1 MKSFFLIIA
10 FSIFSTALYIT
21 FFRWIIRYFNLM
33 NNYYIIT
40 NQRIIIANSKNKKV
54 KKQLY
59 LNEIDQVNAEMNN
72 KFFGNIIFGEPE
84 NIFGRN
90 DEPFSLF
97 NRRRM
102 NFDEDKYAFLSVEG
116 IDEIIPIFEK
126 LDLKINKT
134 FY

>member
-1 MKSFFLIIA
+1 
-10 FSIFSTALYIT
+10 
-21 FFRWIIRYFNLM
+21 M

-97 NRRRM
+97 NRRGM